1 MRTKEETVQEEKA
14 CRARCS
20 CDETGRKEEGT
31 LEVRTQSAQ
40 QLQGSGGLSGLHT
53 NTDHSRIPTL
63 SRSERPGS
71 HIPSCSVIP

>member
-1 MRTKEETVQEEKA
+1 MEFYVHQKDRRTDVRTKEETVQEEKA

-40 QLQGSGGLSGLHT
+40 QLQVSGGLSGSPHK
-53 NTDHSRIPTL
+53 
-63 SRSERPGS
+63 
-71 HIPSCSVIP
+71 